1 MIRNTDKANF
11 SRTTIVKVLVL
22 VGLLVVCVKFPI
34 ETLHFFGVAA
44 HTVYESIA
52 FAIEELLTHVFGFS
66 KFQAQML
73 VFYSSCAIGA
83 GILYRMVRY
92 LPVWLKQA
100 KRYCIECCVRL
111 RERWQTYWEMLP
123 VLQKMQLLL
132 VEFAFLAGSVG
143 YMLA

>member
-11 SRTTIVKVLVL
+11 SRTTIAKVLVL
-22 VGLLVVCVKFPI
+22 IGLLIVCVKFPI

-73 VFYSSCAIGA
+73 VFYSSCAIGI
-83 GILYRMVRY
+83 GILYRMIRY
-92 LPVWLKQA
+92 LPIWLKQA
-100 KRYCIECCVRL
+100 KRHCIECCARL

>member
-1 MIRNTDKANF
+1 M
-11 SRTTIVKVLVL
+11 
-22 VGLLVVCVKFPI
+22 
-34 ETLHFFGVAA
+34 HFFGVAA

-100 KRYCIECCVRL
+100 KRYCIECCARL